1 MRSLFCAI
9 QNVLIIVAVTVSTG
23 WVRSIAICVVVCLFV
38 RSRIWK
44 TARPNFTKSSIH
56 VCDHGFVIS
65 DDNAIRYV
73 LPVMWVTSFFRIMGA
88 ILKHTD
94 NDVLAM
100 RFTVIRQVV
109 PPCCSDAGRSPL
121 LLLGRIAVL

>member
-1 MRSLFCAI
+1 M

-23 WVRSIAICVVVCLFV
+23 WVRSFAMSVVVCLFV

-56 VCDHGFVIS
+56 VVCDHGFVIS
-65 DDNAIRYV
+65 DNNAIRYV
-73 LPVMWVTSFFRIMGA
+73 LSVMWVTSFFRIMGA

-100 RFTVIRQVV
+100 RFTVIRQVA